1 MDHAV
6 AIVGM
11 GAQFPGSPDLPAFNR
26 MIRAGAVHVQPVPRQ
41 RWDHAAVYSANPRA
55 ANRTSARAGSF
66 LADIDLFAPEFF
78 GITPKRARLMDPQQR
93 LFLEVTRQ
101 ALEDAGYARRVLA
114 ERRVGVYVGA
124 SSSDHRTLVAG
135 AVNLPCDLAGR
146 SGVAPRLTAEDL
158 AAVTAALPPISGY
171 SIVGQ
176 QLNML
181 AANVSQAFDFTG
193 PAFAVDTACSSALTA
208 LHEAVLHLRSG
219 LIEAAIVG
227 GVYVQLDPIMMV
239 CFSRIGALSFSDRC
253 RPFAAEADGFVLGE
267 GAGAIVIKRLVDA
280 QRSGDRILAVIRGLA
295 MNNDGRGG
303 GPLTPLASGQAA
315 AISAAWRDAGCNPAT
330 VGLLEAHA
338 TATPAGDGVE
348 LAAIRTVFS
357 PDLPAPVPITSIKAN
372 IGHGLASAGIASLI
386 KATLAVHEGVIPPQP
401 RDGTLRAEFQ
411 EETLRLRVPERAEP
425 WPAADGPRRAGVS
438 AFGFGGTNVHVVLEA
453 PPPRGPRT
461 RPASATPVRLEI
473 SAPTRTLLAGH
484 LADLAEVVGAT
495 GAEPADVA
503 FTLARRRLD
512 SVRTSFTAVTPAAL
526 QAQLSALRAAVLA
539 PGPLPECAAGDDPIG
554 ELVSLPPSPLA
565 ARRFWLIDE
574 TKRRPAADQLAA
586 SPLPGVAGVGDP
598 GSAVARATAGT
609 PAPAR
614 PLPETALLALI
625 AAAVSEVTA
634 HPAADVLP
642 EHRFAADLG
651 FDSLTTLEFV
661 TVLTRGLPGVPP
673 PPRTLFT
680 TALTVAQLAEHLHRV
695 APAASPAASGWRHEC
710 VFDAAPHPWLSE
722 HRPGGRAVLPL
733 AALVAAAR
741 QALLS
746 RAESAANS
754 LTQFQVLAP
763 VEVSSDRVALTVA
776 VADDLTFTLREAG
789 QASLVATG
797 VGSHAAEIAAALTAE
812 PGAPGA
818 LTLDRF
824 AARFGFHGP
833 ALRALVDVPQVGP
846 TTARGILRGEA
857 DDVVVLDGMLQVAL
871 YWLGAVR
878 GQTAVAT
885 GFASLRMLA
894 ARPIGERL
902 HCIARLAA
910 ENGTEFIVDLDL
922 VAEGGAL
929 LAQWR
934 GVTARVLAATTSQ
947 TESWP
952 EVRRLA
958 ERKAA
963 LAAAGLALPYFQAH
977 EGTAAATTRI
987 AGREY
992 LNFSSYNYLGLAGHS
1007 TVTAATAAAIA
1018 RYGTSASAS
1027 RLASGERPL
1036 HVALEGALADFLG
1049 CAAAI
1054 ALVSGHATNV
1064 TLIGHL
1070 LGPED
1075 LVLHDSLAH
1084 DCIVSGARLAGARR
1098 LVFPHNDVAAL
1109 ADLLARERTKAR
1121 RALIAVEGVYSMD
1134 GDLAPLPAMVEL
1146 KRRHDTLLLVDEA
1159 HSIGVLGATGRG
1171 AGEHFGVKPGDV
1183 DFWMGTLSKA
1193 LASCGGYVAGSAAV
1207 IDYLKFTLPGFVYS
1221 VGLSPANAAAA
1232 LAALQILRAQ
1242 PELPRRLQARSE
1254 YFRRLCRERGLDTG
1268 TSAQAAVVPWMAGS
1282 SARALRV
1289 AQALA
1294 DRGINVQPIF
1304 FPAVEEGKARLRFF
1318 ISADHT
1324 EDQLRTTADALLAAA
1339 AAHGAAGGAPA

>member
-11 GAQFPGSPDLPAFNR
+11 GAQFPGAPDLPAFNR
-26 MIRAGAVHVQPVPRQ
+26 MIRAGAVHLQPVPRQ
-41 RWDHAAVYSANPRA
+41 RWDHAAVYSPNPRA
-55 ANRTSARAGSF
+55 ANRTPARAGSF

-93 LFLEVTRQ
+93 LLLEVSRQ

-146 SGVAPRLTAEDL
+146 SGVAPRLTAEEV
-158 AAVTAALPPISGY
+158 AAVTAALPAISGY

-219 LIEAAIVG
+219 IVDAAIVG

-253 RPFAAEADGFVLGE
+253 RPFAADADGFVLGE
-267 GAGAIVIKRLVDA
+267 GAGAVVIKRLADA
-280 QRSGDRILAVIRGLA
+280 LRTGDRVLAVIRGVA

-315 AISAAWRDAGCNPAT
+315 AIAAAWREADCPPAT

-338 TATPAGDGVE
+338 TATLAGDGVE

-357 PDLPAPVPITSIKAN
+357 RELPAPAPITSIKAN

-386 KATLAVHEGVIPPQP
+386 KATLAVHEGIIPPQP
-401 RDGTLRAEFQ
+401 RAGALRAEFQ
-411 EETLRLRVPERAEP
+411 DETLRLRVPERAEP
-425 WPAADGPRRAGVS
+425 WPAAGGPRRAGVS
-438 AFGFGGTNVHVVLEA
+438 AFGFGGTNVHVVLEEPA
-453 PPPRGPRT
+453 PRGPRART
-461 RPASATPVRLEI
+461 TSAAPVRIEI
-473 SAPTRTLLAGH
+473 SAPTRALLAAH
-484 LADLAEVVGAT
+484 VAAIAEVVSAT
-495 GAEPADVA
+495 QAAPADVA
-503 FTLARRRLD
+503 YTLAQRRRD
-512 SVRTSFTAVTPAAL
+512 TERAAFTAATTAEL
-526 QAQLSALRAAVLA
+526 QAQLAALRVAEEA
-539 PGPLPECAAGDDPIG
+539 PGPLPDCPPGADPIG
-554 ELVSLPPSPLA
+554 ELVSLPPSPLEL
-565 ARRFWLIDE
+565 RRFWLIDE
-574 TKRRPAADQLAA
+574 TRRRPAADLAA
-586 SPLPGVAGVGDP
+586 TSPHEPVPASTAHDGQVPLPPDN
-598 GSAVARATAGT
+598 T
-609 PAPAR
+609 
-614 PLPETALLALI
+614 LLALI

-634 HPAADVLP
+634 RPAAEVQP

-680 TALTVAQLAEHLHRV
+680 MTLTVAQLAEHLSRV
-695 APAASPAASGWRHEC
+695 APTVESDGGGGCHGC
-710 VFDAAPHPWLSE
+710 VFESGQHPWLSE
-722 HRPGGRAVLPL
+722 HRPGHRAVLPL
-733 AALVAAAR
+733 AALMVAAR
-741 QALLS
+741 QALLA
-746 RAESAANS
+746 RDERAANA
-754 LTQFQVLAP
+754 LADFQILAP
-763 VEVSSDRVALTVA
+763 IEVTAGRVALEVV
-776 VADDLTFTLREAG
+776 VADDLTFTIHEAG
-789 QASLVATG
+789 KESPVATG
-797 VGSHAAEIAAALTAE
+797 AGSREGKAGVALPAE
-812 PGAPGA
+812 PGAPGP
-818 LTLDRF
+818 LSLERF
-824 AARFGFHGP
+824 QAQFGFHGP
-833 ALRALVDVPQVGP
+833 ALRALADVPRVGV
-846 TTARGILRGEA
+846 ASAIGSLRGDA
-857 DDVVVLDGMLQVAL
+857 DEIVVLDGMLQVAL

-885 GFASLRMLA
+885 GFAAYRTLAPRPAGETLR
-894 ARPIGERL
+894 
-902 HCIARLAA
+902 CVARLAG
-910 ENGTEFIVDLDL
+910 ERGPEFTVDLDL
-922 VAEGGAL
+922 LAESGDL
-929 LAQWR
+929 IAQWR
-934 GVTARVLAATTSQ
+934 GVTARVIEPATGRA
-947 TESWP
+947 ESWP
-952 EVRRLA
+952 EVRQLA

-963 LAAAGLALPYFQAH
+963 LAAAGLAMPYFQAH
-977 EGTAAATTRI
+977 EGAAGATTRI

-992 LNFSSYNYLGLAGHS
+992 LNFSSYNYLGLAGHPAVN
-1007 TVTAATAAAIA
+1007 TATAAAVA

-1036 HVALEGALADFLG
+1036 HGELERALADFLG

-1109 ADLLARERTKAR
+1109 ADLLARERPRAR

-1134 GDLAPLPAMVEL
+1134 GDLAPLPAVVDL
-1146 KRRHDTLLLVDEA
+1146 KRRHDALLLVDEA

-1171 AGEHFGVKPGDV
+1171 VGEHCGVNRGDV

-1193 LASCGGYVAGSAAV
+1193 LASCGGYVAGAAAV

-1232 LAALQILRAQ
+1232 LAALQALQTQ
-1242 PELPRRLQARSE
+1242 PELPRRLQARSDC
-1254 YFRRLCRERGLDTG
+1254 FRRLCRDRGLDTG
-1268 TSAQAAVVPWMAGS
+1268 ASAHAAIVPWMAGS

-1294 DRGINVQPIF
+1294 GRGINVQPIF

-1318 ISADHT
+1318 ITAEHT
-1324 EDQLRTTADALLAAA
+1324 EDQLRATADALADAAA
-1339 AAHGAAGGAPA
+1339 AENKSAPAAPA